1 LPEVG
6 SVSANGPKPKDRLKI
21 VPSPL
26 APPWKAVP

>member
-6 SVSANGPKPKDRLKI
+6 SVSTNRPKPKDRLKI

-26 APPWKAVP
+26 APP